1 MSLKLA
7 VALVVAT
14 LLSSAAV
21 AAEVDGCTKFT
32 WDVSHELAVFKGTPQ
47 PVSAGTKAGK
57 DAPQLKLD
65 QVYELKLATQTG
77 VTFALQPGKPTLP
90 DNAQAGVF
98 RFHTEKAGRYR
109 VGITSG
115 HWIDVV
121 DGDKLIRSRDFQGAR
136 GCERPHKIVEYELP
150 AGRDLTLQ
158 LSGGTE
164 ATVIVAVTAVAGTPA
179 S

>member
-1 MSLKLA
+1 MSLKLP
-7 VALVVAT
+7 VAFVVAC
-14 LLSSAAV
+14 LLSGAAL

-32 WDVSHELAVFKGTPQ
+32 WDVTHELAVFKGVPK
-47 PVSAGTKAGK
+47 PVAAGTKAGK
-57 DAPQLKLD
+57 EAPQLKLD
-65 QVYELKLATQTG
+65 QVYELKLANQTG

-121 DGDKLIRSRDFQGAR
+121 DGDKLIKSRDFQGAR

-150 AGRDLTLQ
+150 ANSDLTLQ
-158 LSGGTE
+158 LSGATDV
-164 ATVIVAVTAVAGTPA
+164 TVIVAVTAVAGAPA